1 MAIEMTNTI
10 GGEELSQRG
19 QTRVFNIIFI
29 MANKDG
35 RKISKASIKKVQ
47 RKQGKIKVEKQ
58 IKIQIFFFIEIVTL
72 GLLINLAIRVSS
84 SLSSSIMR
92 GF

>member
-1 MAIEMTNTI
+1 MTNTI

-19 QTRVFNIIFI
+19 QTRVFSIIFI

-35 RKISKASIKKVQ
+35 REISKAGTKKVQ

-58 IKIQIFFFIEIVTL
+58 IKIQQFFFIEIVTL
-72 GLLINLAIRVSS
+72 GLVINLAIRVSS